1 MILFSFTSVRSDG
14 SEGNGTFGLYRLLF
28 PDLLFYFTLLPIV
41 M

>member
-14 SEGNGTFGLYRLLF
+14 SEGSGTFGLYWLLF
-28 PDLLFYFTLLPIV
+28 PDLFYFKPSPLV